1 MDGDQKFT
9 WESGTEVGFTNWV
22 YEDNSDNN
30 DNNDNNGEGQ
40 IARVTHPCVILDA
53 VNEHKWNDVPCET
66 KSDYIAICNVY

>member
-22 YEDNSDNN
+22 NEDNGD
-30 DNNDNNGEGQ
+30 GK
-40 IARVTHPCVILDA
+40 IARVTHPCVFLDA